1 MEINWLGHSCFRL
14 RSRDTTIVTDP
25 PAPAS
30 GYTLAGL
37 TADIVTIS
45 HQHAGHNAVETCK
58 GNPRVIDAPGEYEV
72 AGVLLDG
79 VRTYHDGRHGEERGR
94 NTAFVI
100 EFEDLRICHLG
111 DLGHIP
117 TAEQTEALSDVD
129 ILLAPIGGHST
140 IDAAGA
146 AEVVSLLGPKLVIP
160 MHYRTDQSTGELD
173 TLEPFLRQM
182 GLGDITPQA
191 RLTVTPSSLPAQTQV
206 VVLDLRK

>member
-1 MEINWLGHSCFRL
+1 MEITWLGHSCFRL
-14 RSRDTTIVTDP
+14 RSRETTILTDP
-25 PAPAS
+25 PGQGS
-30 GYTLAGL
+30 GYALSGL
-37 TADIVTIS
+37 TADVVTIS
-45 HQHAGHNAVETCK
+45 HQHPGHNAVGSCN

-72 AGVLLDG
+72 AGVLIDG
-79 VRTYHDGRHGEERGR
+79 VRTYHDDKHGEERGR
-94 NTAFVI
+94 NTAFLI

-117 TAEQTEALSDVD
+117 TAEQTEALNDVD

-140 IDAAGA
+140 IDAAAA

-160 MHYRTDQSTGELD
+160 MHYRTDLSTGDLD
-173 TLEPFLRQM
+173 PLEPFLRQM
-182 GLGDITPQA
+182 GLSDITPQA